1 MIPFHRI
8 WSFRSSPVLGSMEVR
23 LPTGGLR
30 VVGIYMIGLLAL
42 GLGLGL
48 GACTDSSEGPSTTS
62 PDPEDSDPPEAV
74 ANLSVSDRSQ
84 TSITLSWNAP
94 VNTVV
99 LGTAIASSEYLLRF
113 REGIHTDAW
122 SDTDWNNATV
132 VEDVITPAAPGT
144 SEEMLVEGL
153 TVDRPFSF
161 AVRSLDENDN
171 LSPLS
176 NIAGAWTAAP
186 PRGEWATLGTGLP
199 GPVKALET
207 YDGRLIAGGINY
219 RTFGAYLRAWN
230 GTAWEDLSDAEFSGG
245 AFLSIESLAADH
257 SDLYIGGSFRD
268 VGGLPA
274 DNIARYDGT
283 DWHLLA
289 GGATGAVESIAL
301 FNGTVVIGGAFI
313 AGGRN
318 GGFSQWDGQRWVLVG
333 QAPGPAIAPEALLV
347 HNGELYAGA
356 GVWFE
361 GARALNGIARWT
373 GVAWETVA
381 GGVAGKNGHYVHAA
395 YSSGN
400 DLYIGGAFD
409 TAGSTQT
416 SGMAVLRGGNWESVG
431 NDAAGVAEGGKEL
444 PYVHAIAE
452 LDGDLFFGGNFGVAG
467 SHPASNIVGFDG
479 ETWYELGTGMTGE
492 QPYVYALLA
501 HDGKLYAGGQFQN
514 IGSLEAPF
522 IAVWEP
528 N

>member
-1 MIPFHRI
+1 MSRPTTFLPL
-8 WSFRSSPVLGSMEVR
+8 SPVPLACLS
-23 LPTGGLR
+23 
-30 VVGIYMIGLLAL
+30 LAL
-42 GLGLGL
+42 LVYLLSG
-48 GACTDSSEGPSTTS
+48 CSDSPNSPPKTT
-62 PDPEDSDPPEAV
+62 PDPKDLDPPEAITD
-74 ANLSVSDRSQ
+74 LSVTTRSES
-84 TSITLSWNAP
+84 SIALSWSAP
-94 VNTVV
+94 LNTVV
-99 LGTAIASSEYLLRF
+99 LGTRIGASEYLLRYI
-113 REGIHTDAW
+113 EGSTAEAW
-122 SDTDWNNATV
+122 TADDWNAASI
-132 VEDVITPAAPGT
+132 VEGVAAPAAPGT
-144 SEEMLVEGL
+144 AEEWVVDGL
-153 TVDRPFSF
+153 DPDLPYSF
-161 AVRSLDENDN
+161 AIRSLDENNN

-186 PRGEWATLGTGLP
+186 PRGAWTTLGTGLP
-199 GPVKALET
+199 GPVKALEV

-257 SDLYIGGSFRD
+257 SDLYVGGSFRD
-268 VGGLPA
+268 VGGTPA
-274 DNIARYDGT
+274 ANIARYDGA

-301 FNGTVVIGGAFI
+301 FKGTVVIGGAFI

-318 GGFSQWDGQRWVLVG
+318 GGFSQWDGQRWILMG

-347 HNGELYAGA
+347 HDGELYAGA

-361 GARALNGIARWT
+361 GTRALNGIARWT

-381 GGVAGKNGHYVHAA
+381 GGVSGKNGHYVHAA
-395 YSSGN
+395 YSSGAE
-400 DLYIGGAFD
+400 LYIGGTFD

-416 SGMAVLRGGNWESVG
+416 SGLAVLRGGTWEGVG
-431 NDAAGVAEGGKEL
+431 SDAAGVAEGGKEL

-452 LDGDLFFGGNFGVAG
+452 LEGDLFFGGNFGVAG